1 MLSTATLLLIL
12 HYPGSFSIYAWM
24 DNFQKD
30 YPVFSVKLYRFRFYI
45 DCKDYP
51 FPLSSNS
58 PEWFSVTLLSFI
70 QPKDTCLRWVN
81 SFGQENSSF
90 EPQVLTCLPA
100 CWVTSVVSNF
110 LWPLWTIAC
119 QAPLSM
125 LFSRQEYRSGLPFPS
140 PGDLPNPGT
149 EPASCTSPALTGRF
163 FTTSTT

>member
-1 MLSTATLLLIL
+1 MAKDTLCIETLQEKSYMYSRVKVTHISFKTLIMYPLSEQIPSWLWFSMLSTATLLLIL

-100 CWVTSVVSNF
+100 C
-110 LWPLWTIAC
+110 
-119 QAPLSM
+119 
-125 LFSRQEYRSGLPFPS
+125 
-140 PGDLPNPGT
+140 
-149 EPASCTSPALTGRF
+149 
-163 FTTSTT
+163 